1 MEGIEDWPGGTM
13 MSWLLSMGEEA
24 LEGCS
29 GVMTVEYTRAGV
41 AKGSSFAFTY
51 LEIFFFEFLEFFF

>member
-1 MEGIEDWPGGTM
+1 M